1 MGEMNSP
8 EFDLNELMQR
18 LEAEVK
24 RRRPATPEPAAVPQQ
39 PMAAQG
45 VIASQPSSPSQPSQD
60 LPIPQPIQ
68 LKLPQQDTIVYKP
81 AFRPA
86 VNGRYHLKDLLE
98 YHDRDFIDAAYRTLM
113 HRSPDEE
120 GFVTYLG
127 HLRDGMPKVEILS
140 AMRDSP
146 EGRAVGAAVAG
157 LSLQSAIL
165 KICRWP
171 LIGSFVRVV
180 IAMWNLPEA
189 ERRRRALEGQIMSR
203 IEDGSVKTRD
213 AQIVVHGALRNLEDG
228 YRLLTAYAASKPG
241 IDALNHVESSINL
254 ANDAL
259 GSLRTSINRK
269 ANAEEVQ
276 LSLTEIRCSLQNL
289 QTAKAE
295 AADLARL
302 ITQFS
307 NECAA
312 LQALY
317 VAKADQSSLD
327 EMRQLFVRAI
337 ETRPER
343 YELTELTNHLV
354 AIAQARLTKDD
365 IAPLEQ
371 AYDGLRQQWNADRV
385 TFECAIDQLKALLE
399 TANSDTRATIET
411 SLQGVH
417 RVLASL
423 AQSKADCGALDDL
436 RAEVKAGLE
445 TDLSRLR
452 QAVRALSESK
462 ADQTLLQAYKADLQ
476 ASAEATR
483 TEIGAKLQLTARDLS
498 QSIESLAQS
507 KLERGALEP
516 MRAEI
521 KASVDAALGALGQTV
536 MALSQTKADCVA
548 FDDALAEIRASM
560 EENLRRSE
568 KALQN
573 AFGPVNA
580 QTQGMKRNLFDQ
592 ERRLGLLLEEAR
604 KRLPAPISTEQIQA
618 MLVEDDHLLDA
629 FYASFED
636 RMRGTRADIKQRA
649 SIYIPY
655 IRSANAGLL
664 RSPVVDLG
672 CGRGEWLEL
681 LRDEGLVGR
690 GVDLNRIFLNAC
702 REIDLDVT
710 EADAL
715 AFLRGLKPR
724 SVGAVTTFHL
734 IEHLPLKALIALL
747 DESLRVLKPGGVVIL
762 ETPNPENL
770 QVGGCNFYTDPT
782 HRRPIPPVLTEA
794 LLELRGFLRPVVVRR
809 EQERMRKLAPSRI
822 AGDQE
827 LAANIN
833 PIVEVMLSNFFVSPD
848 YGIIATKA

>member
-8 EFDLNELMQR
+8 EFDVNELMQR
-18 LEAEVK
+18 LATEVK
-24 RRRPATPEPAAVPQQ
+24 RRRPARPVASEPAAVPQQ

-45 VIASQPSSPSQPSQD
+45 VIASQASCPSQPSQD
-60 LPIPQPIQ
+60 LPIPEPIQ

-98 YHDRDFIDAAYRTLM
+98 YHDRDFIHAAYRTLM
-113 HRSPDEE
+113 HRPPDEE

-127 HLRDGMPKVEILS
+127 HLRDGMPEIEILS

-157 LSLQSAIL
+157 LSLQCAIL
-165 KICRWP
+165 KISRWP
-171 LIGSFVRVV
+171 LIGPFVRVV
-180 IAMWNLPEA
+180 IALWNLPEA
-189 ERRRRALEGQIMSR
+189 ESRRRTLEGQIMSR

-241 IDALNHVESSINL
+241 NDALNRVESSINL
-254 ANDAL
+254 TRDAL
-259 GSLRTSINRK
+259 KSLRTAISIK

-276 LSLTEIRCSLQNL
+276 LSLTEIRRSLENL

-295 AADLARL
+295 AADLVRL

-317 VAKADQSSLD
+317 VSKADQSSLD

-343 YELTELTNHLV
+343 YELTELTNQLV
-354 AIAQARLTKDD
+354 ALAQARLTKDD

-371 AYDGLRQQWNADRV
+371 AYDALHQRWNADRV
-385 TFECAIDQLKALLE
+385 TFECAIDQQKALFE
-399 TANSDTRATIET
+399 AAQSDTRTTIET
-411 SLQGVH
+411 SFQGVH

-423 AQSKADCGALDDL
+423 AQSKADYGALDDV
-436 RAEVKAGLE
+436 RTEVKAGIE
-445 TDLSRLR
+445 TGFSSLR
-452 QAVRALSESK
+452 QAVTALSESK

-483 TEIGAKLQLTARDLS
+483 TEIGERLQSTAQDLS

-507 KLERGALEP
+507 KLERGALEQ

-521 KASVDAALGALGQTV
+521 KASAEATLGALGQTV
-536 MALSQTKADCVA
+536 MALSQTKADRA
-548 FDDALAEIRASM
+548 ALDAARAETRASM
-560 EENLRRSE
+560 EASRKRSE
-568 KALQN
+568 KALQD

-580 QTQGMKRNLFDQ
+580 QTQDIKRNLLDQ

-629 FYASFED
+629 FYAGFED
-636 RMRGTRADIKQRA
+636 RMRGSRTDIKQRA

-655 IRSANAGLL
+655 IRSANAGLV

-681 LRDEGLVGR
+681 LRDEALVGR
-690 GVDLNRIFLNAC
+690 GVDLNRIFLRAC
-702 REIDLDVT
+702 WEMDLDVT

-715 AFLRGLKPR
+715 AFLRGLKSQ

-734 IEHLPLKALIALL
+734 IEHLPLKVLIALL

-794 LLELRGFLRPVVVRR
+794 LLELARFRTTCHRP
-809 EQERMRKLAPSRI
+809 A
-822 AGDQE
+822 
-827 LAANIN
+827 
-833 PIVEVMLSNFFVSPD
+833 
-848 YGIIATKA
+848 